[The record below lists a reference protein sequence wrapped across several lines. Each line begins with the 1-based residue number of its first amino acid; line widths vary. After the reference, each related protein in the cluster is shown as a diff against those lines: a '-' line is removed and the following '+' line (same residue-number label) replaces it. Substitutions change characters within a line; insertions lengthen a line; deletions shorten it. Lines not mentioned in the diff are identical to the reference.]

1 MATRRDELNAYTFA
15 RRRMVAAFLRP
26 TAAATDEGAPRPL
39 RAVLPGVVVGALVLA
54 GFGAWG
60 IFKPKAPAGWSEPGA
75 HVIVGSRSTT
85 RYVVLETKGTKRLH
99 PVLNFSSAKLLLK
112 AEKSSV
118 IKVEESELDSGRI
131 QRGPTLGIPYAPDRL
146 PDGKEAGRQKSWA
159 VCEQPGSGG
168 RTVQKAVFV
177 LADRETAKVGGRRQ
191 LHDGQALYV
200 EGPTGERYLVD
211 PGGTRHL
218 IGPPGGV
225 APSARDQVL
234 RRSLFSEGAQPQKV
248 SKEWL
253 GTLHEGRPITFP
265 RLPGKI
271 GAPAGVRSLDPRLDR
286 VGTVLTAVAGKGMQ
300 QYVVLPGRV
309 APVSD
314 LVARLLLTSPDAVA
328 LGQNARAAEVG
339 PQSFTS
345 SPEWFYADQGWPRL
359 VPTQVNE
366 ASTGVRTVCN
376 VLRGVDDKGVTQL
389 TTWAGTGYPAQIV
402 DGATSAYVTPG
413 SGLLYRQINGSS
425 TSVGSLFLVTDT
437 GLRYA
442 VQTNNDSS
450 AGRSG
455 IGDDGGEK
463 DPQERAAQVNEAQIR
478 LGYKDVKPVPVPDNW
493 SAFLPKGPRL
503 DANSASQPQSS

>member
-15 RRRMVAAFLRP
+15 RKRMVAAFLQP
-26 TAAATDEGAPRPL
+26 TAAGSDEAAPRPL

-75 HVIVGSRSTT
+75 HVIVGSKSTT

-146 PDGKEAGRQKSWA
+146 PDGGEAGKQKNWA

-168 RTVQKAVFV
+168 RTVQKAVFL
-177 LADRETAKVGGRRQ
+177 LADREAAKAGGRRQ

-218 IGPPGGV
+218 IGPPVGV

-253 GTLHEGRPITFP
+253 GTLHQGSAITFP
-265 RLPGKI
+265 RLPGRI
-271 GAPAGVRSLDPRLDR
+271 GAPAGVASLDPRLDK

-309 APVSD
+309 ATRLRPGGAAAAHQPGRGG
-314 LVARLLLTSPDAVA
+314 ARPETPAPPRSGRSP
-328 LGQNARAAEVG
+328 
-339 PQSFTS
+339 
-345 SPEWFYADQGWPRL
+345 SPRPRSG
-359 VPTQVNE
+359 
-366 ASTGVRTVCN
+366 ST
-376 VLRGVDDKGVTQL
+376 
-389 TTWAGTGYPAQIV
+389 
-402 DGATSAYVTPG
+402 AT
-413 SGLLYRQINGSS
+413 R
-425 TSVGSLFLVTDT
+425 
-437 GLRYA
+437 
-442 VQTNNDSS
+442 
-450 AGRSG
+450 AGRSSSRPRSTTRPPASARCATCCTAWTTRAAPSSPPG
-455 IGDDGGEK
+455 
-463 DPQERAAQVNEAQIR
+463 PERATPR
-478 LGYKDVKPVPVPDNW
+478 RSWTVPPARTSPRAAACSTGRSTAPRPA
-493 SAFLPKGPRL
+493 SAR
-503 DANSASQPQSS
+503 SSW

>member
-15 RRRMVAAFLRP
+15 RKRVVAAFLQP
-26 TAAATDEGAPRPL
+26 STAGTDEAAPRPV
-39 RAVLPGVVVGALVLA
+39 RAVLPGIVVGALVLA

-75 HVIVGSRSTT
+75 HVIVGSKSTT
-85 RYVVLETKGTKRLH
+85 RYVVLKTKDTKRLH

-112 AEKSSV
+112 PEKSSV
-118 IKVEESELDSGRI
+118 IKVEESELDNGKI

-146 PDGKEAGRQKSWA
+146 PDAKDAGKEKSWA

-168 RTVQKAVFV
+168 RTVQKAVFL
-177 LADRETAKVGGRRQ
+177 LADRDAAKVGGPRKLR
-191 LHDGQALYV
+191 DGQALYV
-200 EGPTGERYLVD
+200 EGPTGDRYLVD
-211 PGGTRHL
+211 PGGTKHL
-218 IGPPGGV
+218 VGLPDGDH
-225 APSARDQVL
+225 PSPRDQVL
-234 RRSLFSEGAQPQKV
+234 RRSLFSEGARPQKV
-248 SKEWL
+248 DKEWL
-253 GTLHEGRPITFP
+253 ATLHEGTPITFP
-265 RLPGKI
+265 RLPGRI
-271 GAPAGVRSLDPRLDR
+271 GAPAGVSSLDPRLNR
-286 VGTVLTAVAGKGMQ
+286 VGTVIRAVAGKGMQ
-300 QYVVLPGRV
+300 HYVVLPGRV

-314 LVARLLLTSPDAVA
+314 LVARLLLTSPEAVV
-328 LGQNARAAEVG
+328 LHQNARAEEVG

-345 SPEWFYADQGWPRL
+345 SPDWFYGEYGWPGL
-359 VPTQVNE
+359 VPTQVNDVG
-366 ASTGVRTVCN
+366 TGVRTVCN
-376 VLRGVDDKGVTQL
+376 VMHGVDGKGVPRL
-389 TTWAGTGYPAQIV
+389 TTWAGPNYPVEIV

-455 IGDDGGEK
+455 IGEDDKPKTPE
-463 DPQERAAQVNEAQIR
+463 ERAAQANEAQIR
-478 LGYKDVKPVPVPDNW
+478 LGYKAVKPVPVPDNW

-503 DANSASQPQSS
+503 DVNSAGQPQSS